1 MCALSIARSREYVT
15 VKKDLSGLFRKENTM
30 FQAFK
35 LAYRNVGRNKTRSLL
50 SSLAV
55 GIGMALLLLM
65 ASVLEGEM
73 KGALDNTIRL
83 QSGHL
88 QIRPASYEENKI
100 SLKWE
105 DLIANPD
112 QLVQQVKSLSQ
123 VTVATPR
130 LVASSILTVS
140 DESKGVQILG
150 IEPDSAANQPFRE
163 GMLSGEF
170 IKADDREGIL
180 VGNVLAD
187 KLHIH
192 VNDKVNL
199 LVTTSNGDVN
209 EQLFTVRGI
218 FTTRTPAYDESTIF
232 MPLAKAQAITATE
245 NHASTIFVTLQDIN
259 QTDAVAKALQGN
271 NYKILTWREQ
281 NAFITQFEDFANAFF
296 IILYLIVLGITATVV
311 TNTLVMAVF
320 ERTRE
325 IGILSA
331 IGMKGRGI
339 MAQFLA
345 EAALLATGGV
355 IGGLIIG
362 GAAVAYFTVYG
373 IYIGDYGLTGV
384 LFEDH
389 IYAHLTLQ
397 NTITLAILTY
407 IITLIAS
414 LYPARLAARLEPVEA
429 LHGLGD

>member
-1 MCALSIARSREYVT
+1 
-15 VKKDLSGLFRKENTM
+15 M
-30 FQAFK
+30 FQSFK

-50 SSLAV
+50 SALAV

-65 ASVLEGEM
+65 AAVLEGEM
-73 KGALDNTIRL
+73 KGALQNTIRL

-88 QIRPASYEENKI
+88 QVRPASYEEGKS

-105 DLIANPD
+105 DLIENPE
-112 QLVQQVKSLSQ
+112 QVAEQIKSIPQ

-130 LVASSILTVS
+130 LIASTILTVR

-150 IEPDSAANQPFRE
+150 IDPDSAANQPFQE

-170 IKADDREGIL
+170 IKSDDREGIL
-180 VGNVLAD
+180 VGNILAD
-187 KLHIH
+187 KLSLK

-209 EQLFTVRGI
+209 EQLFTIRGI
-218 FTTRTPAYDESTIF
+218 FTTRTPSYDENMIF
-232 MPLAKAQAITATE
+232 MPLAKAQAITVTE
-245 NHASTIFVTLQDIN
+245 NHASTIFITLQDLN
-259 QTDAVAKALQGN
+259 QADAVAQALQGN
-271 NYKILTWREQ
+271 NYQVLTWRDQ

-362 GAAVAYFTVYG
+362 GALVAYFTVYG
-373 IYIGDYGLTGV
+373 IYIGDYGISGV

-397 NTITLAILTY
+397 NTINLTILTY
-407 IITLIAS
+407 IVTLIAS

>member
-1 MCALSIARSREYVT
+1 MAL
-15 VKKDLSGLFRKENTM
+15 
-30 FQAFK
+30 AFK
-35 LAYRNVGRNKTRSLL
+35 LAFRNLGRNKTRSLL
-50 SSLAV
+50 SALAV
-55 GIGMALLLLM
+55 GVGMSLLLLM
-65 ASVLEGEM
+65 VSILEGEM
-73 KGALDNTIRL
+73 TGALQNTVRL

-88 QIRPASYEENKI
+88 QIRPESYEEGKI

-105 DLIANPD
+105 DMIADPD
-112 QLVQQVKSLSQ
+112 KVVQELKSMSQ
-123 VTVATPR
+123 VTVAAPR
-130 LVASSILTVS
+130 LIASAILTLS
-140 DESKGVQILG
+140 DESKGVQVLG
-150 IEPDSAANQPFRE
+150 IEPDSPANQPFRD
-163 GMLSGEF
+163 GMIAGEF

-180 VGNVLAD
+180 IGNILAE
-187 KLHIH
+187 KLSLQ

-209 EQLFTVRGI
+209 EQLFTIRGI
-218 FTTRTPAYDESTIF
+218 FTTRTPGYDESTIF

-245 NHASTIFVTLQDIN
+245 NHASTIFVLLQDGN
-259 QTDAVAKALQGN
+259 QADAVAQALQSS
-271 NYKILTWREQ
+271 NYQILTWREQ
-281 NAFITQFEDFANAFF
+281 NVFITQFEDYANAFF
-296 IILYLIVLGITATVV
+296 IVLYLIVLGITATVV

-325 IGILSA
+325 IGILAA
-331 IGMKGRGI
+331 IGMKSRAI

-362 GAAVAYFTVYG
+362 GALVAYFTVYG
-373 IYIGDYGLTGV
+373 IYIGDYGITGV
-384 LFEDH
+384 LFEDR

-397 NTITLAILTY
+397 NTVNLAIVTY

-429 LHGLGD
+429 LHGAGG

>member
-1 MCALSIARSREYVT
+1 MT
-15 VKKDLSGLFRKENTM
+15 
-30 FQAFK
+30 QAFK
-35 LAYRNVGRNKTRSLL
+35 LAFRNLGRNKSRSLL
-50 SSLAV
+50 SALAV
-55 GIGMALLLLM
+55 GVGMALLLLM
-65 ASVLEGEM
+65 VSVLEGEM
-73 KGALDNTIRL
+73 TGALQNTIRL

-88 QIRPASYEENKI
+88 QIRPVSYEEGKI

-105 DLIANPD
+105 DLIADPD
-112 QLVQQVKSLSQ
+112 QVAGQIKSLSQ

-130 LVASSILTVS
+130 LIASSILTLS

-150 IEPDSAANQPFRE
+150 IDPDSAANQPFRE
-163 GMLSGEF
+163 GMIAGEF

-180 VGNVLAD
+180 IGNILSD
-187 KLHIH
+187 KLSLK
-192 VNDKVNL
+192 VGDKVNL

-218 FTTRTPAYDESTIF
+218 FTTRTPGYDESTVM

-245 NHASTIFVTLQDIN
+245 NHASTIFVMLENDK
-259 QTDAVAKALQGN
+259 DAEAVAQAIQSD
-271 NYKILTWREQ
+271 NYKVLTWREQ
-281 NAFITQFEDFANAFF
+281 NVFITQFEDYANAFF
-296 IILYLIVLGITATVV
+296 IVLYLIVLGITATVV

-325 IGILSA
+325 IGILAA

-362 GAAVAYFTVYG
+362 GALVAYFTVYG
-373 IYIGDYGLTGV
+373 IYIGDFGITGV
-384 LFEDH
+384 LFEDR
-389 IYAHLTLQ
+389 IYAHLTLE
-397 NTITLAILTY
+397 NTINLAIITY
-407 IITLIAS
+407 IITLVAS
-414 LYPARLAARLEPVEA
+414 LYPARLAARMEPVEA
-429 LHGLGD
+429 LHGAGA

>member
-1 MCALSIARSREYVT
+1 
-15 VKKDLSGLFRKENTM
+15 M

-50 SSLAV
+50 SALAV
-55 GIGMALLLLM
+55 GVGMALLLLM
-65 ASVLEGEM
+65 SSVLEGEM
-73 KGALDNTIRL
+73 KGALQNTIRL

-88 QIRPASYEENKI
+88 QVRPASYEENKI

-105 DLIANPD
+105 DLIENPD
-112 QLVQQVKSLSQ
+112 QVATQVKSIPQ

-130 LVASSILTVS
+130 LVASSILTVR

-150 IEPDSAANQPFRE
+150 IEPDSPANQPFRE
-163 GMLSGEF
+163 GILSGEF

-180 VGNVLAD
+180 VGNILAD
-187 KLHIH
+187 KLGLK

-245 NHASTIFVTLQDIN
+245 NHASTIFVTLQDLN
-259 QTDAVAKALQGN
+259 QADAVAQALKGS
-271 NYKILTWREQ
+271 NYKILTWRDQ
-281 NAFITQFEDFANAFF
+281 NVFITQFEDYANAFF
-296 IILYLIVLGITATVV
+296 VILYLIVLGITATVV

-362 GAAVAYFTVYG
+362 GAAVAYFTIYG
-373 IYIGDYGLTGV
+373 IYIGDYGISGV

-397 NTITLAILTY
+397 NTLNLAILTY

>member
-1 MCALSIARSREYVT
+1 MS
-15 VKKDLSGLFRKENTM
+15 
-30 FQAFK
+30 QAFK
-35 LAYRNVGRNKTRSLL
+35 LAFRNLGRNKSRSLL
-50 SSLAV
+50 SALAV
-55 GIGMALLLLM
+55 SIGMALLLLM
-65 ASVLEGEM
+65 VSVLEGEM
-73 KGALDNTIRL
+73 SGALQNTIRL

-105 DLIANPD
+105 DLIENPE
-112 QLVQQVKSLSQ
+112 QLVEKLKSLPQ
-123 VTVATPR
+123 ITVATPR
-130 LVASSILTVS
+130 LTASAILTVG
-140 DESKGVQILG
+140 DESKGVQLLG
-150 IEPDSAANQPFRE
+150 IEPDSAANQPFRD

-170 IKADDREGIL
+170 INADDREGIL
-180 VGNVLAD
+180 IGNTLSE
-187 KLHIH
+187 KLNLK

-209 EQLFTVRGI
+209 EQLFTIRGI
-218 FTTRTPAYDESTIF
+218 FTTRTPGYDESTVF
-232 MPLAKAQAITATE
+232 MPLVKAQAITATE
-245 NHASTIFVTLQDIN
+245 NHASTIFVLLQNSD
-259 QTDAVAKALQGN
+259 QADAVAKALQSN
-271 NYKILTWREQ
+271 NYKILTWRDQ
-281 NAFITQFEDFANAFF
+281 NQFVVQFEDYANAFF
-296 IILYLIVLGITATVV
+296 IVIYLIVLGITATVV

-331 IGMKGRGI
+331 IGMKGWDI

-389 IYAHLTLQ
+389 IYAHLTLA
-397 NTITLAILTY
+397 NTINLAVVTY

>member
-1 MCALSIARSREYVT
+1 MI
-15 VKKDLSGLFRKENTM
+15 
-30 FQAFK
+30 QAFK
-35 LAYRNVGRNKTRSLL
+35 LAFRNLGRNRSRSLL
-50 SSLAV
+50 SALAV
-55 GIGMALLLLM
+55 SIGMALLLLM
-65 ASVLEGEM
+65 VSVLEGEM
-73 KGALDNTIRL
+73 TGALQNTIRL

-105 DLIANPD
+105 DLIADPE
-112 QLVQQVKSLSQ
+112 QLVGKIKSVPQVI
-123 VTVATPR
+123 VATPR
-130 LVASSILTVS
+130 LSASAILTVS

-150 IEPDSAANQPFRE
+150 IEPDSAANQPFRD
-163 GMLSGEF
+163 GMLAGEF

-180 VGNVLAD
+180 IGNTLAD
-187 KLHIH
+187 KLKLN

-218 FTTRTPAYDESTIF
+218 FTTRTPGYDESTIF

-245 NHASTIFVTLQDIN
+245 NHASTIFVLLQNSD
-259 QTDAVAKALQGN
+259 QADAVAKALQSN

-281 NAFITQFEDFANAFF
+281 NQFVVQFEDFANAFF
-296 IILYLIVLGITATVV
+296 IIIYLIVLGITATVV

-325 IGILSA
+325 IGILAA
-331 IGMKGRGI
+331 IGMKGSGI

-373 IYIGDYGLTGV
+373 IYIGDYGITGV

-389 IYAHLTLQ
+389 IYAHLTLT
-397 NTITLAILTY
+397 NTVNLAIVTY

-414 LYPARLAARLEPVEA
+414 LYPARLAARMEPVEA

>member
-1 MCALSIARSREYVT
+1 MSQTL
-15 VKKDLSGLFRKENTM
+15 
-30 FQAFK
+30 K
-35 LAYRNVGRNKTRSLL
+35 LAFRNIGRNKTRSLL
-50 SSLAV
+50 SALAV
-55 GIGMALLLLM
+55 AVGMSLLLLM
-65 ASVLEGEM
+65 AAVMEGEM
-73 KGALDNTIRL
+73 RGAMQNSIRL

-88 QIRPASYEENKI
+88 QIRPASYDENKI

-105 DLIANPD
+105 DLIENPD
-112 QLVQQVKSLSQ
+112 QVVEKVKSLPQ
-123 VTVATPR
+123 VTAATPR
-130 LVASSILTVS
+130 LIASAILTLS

-150 IEPDSAANQPFRE
+150 IDPASEANQPFRT
-163 GMLSGEF
+163 GMIDGQYLQ
-170 IKADDREGIL
+170 ADDREGIL
-180 VGNVLAD
+180 VGQTLAE
-187 KLHIH
+187 KLGLN

-199 LVTTSNGDVN
+199 LMTTSNGDVD

-218 FTTRTPAYDESTIF
+218 YSTHIPSYDENTVF
-232 MPLAKAQAITATE
+232 MPLAKAQAFTATE
-245 NHASTIFVTLQDIN
+245 NHASTIFVLLQTPE
-259 QTDAVAKALQGN
+259 QAEPVAQALSSAN
-271 NYKILTWREQ
+271 LKMLTWREQ
-281 NAFITQFEDFANAFF
+281 NALITQFEDFAGIAL
-296 IILYLIVLGITATVV
+296 IIFYLIVLGITATVV

-362 GAAVAYFTVYG
+362 GALVAYFTVYG
-373 IYIGDYGLTGV
+373 IYIGDYGVTGM

-389 IYAHLTLQ
+389 IYAHLTLE
-397 NTITLAILTY
+397 NTITLTIVTY

>member
-1 MCALSIARSREYVT
+1 
-15 VKKDLSGLFRKENTM
+15 M

-50 SSLAV
+50 SALAV
-55 GIGMALLLLM
+55 GVGMALLLLM

-73 KGALDNTIRL
+73 QGALQNTIRL

-88 QIRPASYEENKI
+88 QVRPASYEENKI

-105 DLIANPD
+105 DLIENPD
-112 QLVQQVKSLSQ
+112 QVAAQVKSLPQ

-130 LVASSILTVS
+130 LVASSILTVG

-150 IEPDSAANQPFRE
+150 IDPESAANQPFRE

-180 VGNVLAD
+180 IGNVLAD
-187 KLHIH
+187 KLGLK

-218 FTTRTPAYDESTIF
+218 FTTRTPGYDENTIF

-245 NHASTIFVTLQDIN
+245 NHASTIFVTLQDLN
-259 QTDAVAKALQGN
+259 QADAVAQALKGS
-271 NYKILTWREQ
+271 NYKILTWRDQ
-281 NAFITQFEDFANAFF
+281 NVFITQFEDYANAFF

-331 IGMKGRGI
+331 IGMKGRSI

-355 IGGLIIG
+355 IGGLLIG

-397 NTITLAILTY
+397 NTVTLAVLTY
-407 IITLIAS
+407 IITLVAS

>member
-1 MCALSIARSREYVT
+1 
-15 VKKDLSGLFRKENTM
+15 
-30 FQAFK
+30 
-35 LAYRNVGRNKTRSLL
+35 
-50 SSLAV
+50 
-55 GIGMALLLLM
+55 
-65 ASVLEGEM
+65 
-73 KGALDNTIRL
+73 
-83 QSGHL
+83 
-88 QIRPASYEENKI
+88 
-100 SLKWE
+100 
-105 DLIANPD
+105 
-112 QLVQQVKSLSQ
+112 
-123 VTVATPR
+123 
-130 LVASSILTVS
+130 
-140 DESKGVQILG
+140 
-150 IEPDSAANQPFRE
+150 
-163 GMLSGEF
+163 MLSGEF
-170 IKADDREGIL
+170 IRPDDREGIL
-180 VGNVLAD
+180 IGNVLSD
-187 KLHIH
+187 KLGLK

-245 NHASTIFVTLQDIN
+245 NHASTIFVTLQDLN
-259 QTDAVAKALQGN
+259 QADAVAQALKGN
-271 NYKILTWREQ
+271 NYQILTWRDQ

-339 MAQFLA
+339 MGQFLA

-355 IGGLIIG
+355 IAGLIIG
-362 GAAVAYFTVYG
+362 GALVAYFTVYG
-373 IYIGDYGLTGV
+373 IYIGDYGISGV

-397 NTITLAILTY
+397 NTINLAVLTY

>member
-1 MCALSIARSREYVT
+1 
-15 VKKDLSGLFRKENTM
+15 M
-30 FQAFK
+30 FQTFK

-73 KGALDNTIRL
+73 KGALQNTIRL

-88 QIRPASYEENKI
+88 QVRPASYEEARI

-105 DLIANPD
+105 DLIENPF
-112 QLVQQVKSLSQ
+112 QVAEQVKTLPQ

-130 LVASSILTVS
+130 LIASSILTIGE
-140 DESKGVQILG
+140 ESKSVQILG
-150 IEPDSAANQPFRE
+150 IDPDSAANGPFRD
-163 GMLSGEF
+163 GLLSGEF
-170 IKADDREGIL
+170 INADDREGIL
-180 VGNVLAD
+180 VGNILAE
-187 KLHIH
+187 KLGLN

-218 FTTRTPAYDESTIF
+218 FTTRTPAYDENTIF

-245 NHASTIFVTLQDIN
+245 NHASTIFVTLQDLN
-259 QTDAVAKALQGN
+259 QADAVAQALQGS
-271 NYKILTWREQ
+271 NYRILTWRDQ
-281 NAFITQFEDFANAFF
+281 NVFITQFEDYANAFF
-296 IILYLIVLGITATVV
+296 IVLYLIVLGITATVV
-311 TNTLVMAVF
+311 ANTLVMAVF

-325 IGILSA
+325 IGVLAA

-339 MAQFLA
+339 MAQFMA
-345 EAALLATGGV
+345 EAAMLATGGV
-355 IGGLIIG
+355 IGGLLIG
-362 GAAVAYFTVYG
+362 GALVAYFTVYG
-373 IYIGDYGLTGV
+373 IYIGDYGISGV

-389 IYAHLTLQ
+389 IYADLTLE
-397 NTITLAILTY
+397 NTINLTALTY

>member
-1 MCALSIARSREYVT
+1 
-15 VKKDLSGLFRKENTM
+15 M

-50 SSLAV
+50 SALAV
-55 GIGMALLLLM
+55 GVGMALLLLM

-73 KGALDNTIRL
+73 QGALQNTIRL

-88 QIRPASYEENKI
+88 QVRLASYEEAKI

-105 DLIANPD
+105 DLIENPD
-112 QLVQQVKSLSQ
+112 QVAAQVKSLPQ

-130 LVASSILTVS
+130 LIASSILTVK

-150 IEPDSAANQPFRE
+150 IEPDSPANQPFRE

-180 VGNVLAD
+180 IGNILAD
-187 KLHIH
+187 KLQLK

-218 FTTRTPAYDESTIF
+218 FTTRTPGYDESTIF

-245 NHASTIFVTLQDIN
+245 NHASTIFVTLQDLN
-259 QTDAVAKALQGN
+259 QADAVAQALKGS

-331 IGMKGRGI
+331 IGMKGRSI

-397 NTITLAILTY
+397 NTVTLAVLTY

>member
-1 MCALSIARSREYVT
+1 
-15 VKKDLSGLFRKENTM
+15 M
-30 FQAFK
+30 FQTFK

-50 SSLAV
+50 SALAV

-73 KGALDNTIRL
+73 KGALQNTIRL

-88 QIRPASYEENKI
+88 QVRPASYEEGKT

-105 DLIANPD
+105 DLIENPD
-112 QLVQQVKSLSQ
+112 QVARQIKSIPQ

-130 LVASSILTVS
+130 LIASTILTVG

-150 IEPDSAANQPFRE
+150 IDPDSAANQPFQE

-170 IKADDREGIL
+170 IRPDDREGIL
-180 VGNVLAD
+180 IGNILAD
-187 KLHIH
+187 KLSLK

-245 NHASTIFVTLQDIN
+245 NHASTIFVTLQDLN
-259 QTDAVAKALQGN
+259 QADAVAQALKGN
-271 NYKILTWREQ
+271 NYQILTWRDQ
-281 NAFITQFEDFANAFF
+281 NAFITQFEDYANAFF

-355 IGGLIIG
+355 IAGLILG

-373 IYIGDYGLTGV
+373 IYIGDYGISGV

-397 NTITLAILTY
+397 NAINLAVLTY

>member
-1 MCALSIARSREYVT
+1 MT
-15 VKKDLSGLFRKENTM
+15 
-30 FQAFK
+30 QAFK
-35 LAYRNVGRNKTRSLL
+35 LAYRNIGRNKTRSLL

-65 ASVLEGEM
+65 VSVLEGEM
-73 KGALDNTIRL
+73 TGALQNTIRL

-88 QIRPASYEENKI
+88 QIRPASFEEGKI

-105 DLIANPD
+105 DLILNPE
-112 QLVQQVKSLSQ
+112 QVAQQIKSLPQ

-130 LVASSILTVS
+130 LIASSILTVS
-140 DESKGVQILG
+140 DESKSVQILG
-150 IEPDSAANQPFRE
+150 IDPDSSANQPFRD

-180 VGNVLAD
+180 IGNVLAD
-187 KLHIH
+187 KLQLK

-218 FTTRTPAYDESTIF
+218 FTTRTPGYDESTIF

-245 NHASTIFVTLQDIN
+245 NHASTIFVLLQNSD
-259 QTDAVAKALQGN
+259 QADAVAQALQSN
-271 NYKILTWREQ
+271 NYKILTWRDQ
-281 NAFITQFEDFANAFF
+281 NVFITQFEDYANAFF
-296 IILYLIVLGITATVV
+296 IVIYLIVLGITATVV

-325 IGILSA
+325 IGILAA

-362 GAAVAYFTVYG
+362 GALVAYFTING
-373 IYIGDYGLTGV
+373 IYIGDYGITGV
-384 LFEDH
+384 LFEDR

-397 NTITLAILTY
+397 NTITLAIVTY
-407 IITLIAS
+407 VITLIAS

>member
-1 MCALSIARSREYVT
+1 MSQTL
-15 VKKDLSGLFRKENTM
+15 
-30 FQAFK
+30 K
-35 LAYRNVGRNKTRSLL
+35 LAFRNIGRNKTRSLL
-50 SSLAV
+50 SALAV
-55 GIGMALLLLM
+55 AVGMSLLLLM
-65 ASVLEGEM
+65 AAVMEGEM
-73 KGALDNTIRL
+73 RGAMQNSIRL

-88 QIRPASYEENKI
+88 QIRPASYDENKI

-105 DLIANPD
+105 DLIENPD
-112 QLVQQVKSLSQ
+112 QVVEKVKSLPQ
-123 VTVATPR
+123 VTAATPR
-130 LVASSILTVS
+130 LIASAILTLS

-150 IEPDSAANQPFRE
+150 IDPTSEANEPFRT
-163 GMLSGEF
+163 GMIDGQYLQ
-170 IKADDREGIL
+170 ADDREGIL
-180 VGNVLAD
+180 VGQTLAE
-187 KLHIH
+187 KLGLN

-199 LVTTSNGDVN
+199 LMTTSNGDVD

-218 FTTRTPAYDESTIF
+218 YSTHIPSYDENTVF
-232 MPLAKAQAITATE
+232 MPLAKAQAFTATE
-245 NHASTIFVTLQDIN
+245 NHASTIFVLLQTPE
-259 QTDAVAKALQGN
+259 QAEPVAQALSSTN
-271 NYKILTWREQ
+271 LKMLTWREQ
-281 NAFITQFEDFANAFF
+281 NALITQFEDFAGIALIMF
-296 IILYLIVLGITATVV
+296 YLIVLGITATVV

-362 GAAVAYFTVYG
+362 GALVAYFTVYG
-373 IYIGDYGLTGV
+373 IYIGDYGVTGL

-389 IYAHLTLQ
+389 IYAHLTLE
-397 NTITLAILTY
+397 NTITLTIVTY

>member
-1 MCALSIARSREYVT
+1 MI
-15 VKKDLSGLFRKENTM
+15 
-30 FQAFK
+30 QAFK

-50 SSLAV
+50 SALAV
-55 GIGMALLLLM
+55 GVGMALLLLM
-65 ASVLEGEM
+65 VSVLEGEM
-73 KGALDNTIRL
+73 TGALQNTIRL

-88 QIRPASYEENKI
+88 QIRPANYEETKL

-105 DLIANPD
+105 DLIADPE
-112 QLVQQVKSLSQ
+112 QVAAKIEDLPQ

-130 LVASSILTVS
+130 LSASAILTLS

-150 IEPDSAANQPFRE
+150 IDPESAANKPFRD

-170 IKADDREGIL
+170 IQADDREGIL
-180 VGNVLAD
+180 IGNILAE
-187 KLHIH
+187 KLNLQ
-192 VNDKVNL
+192 VNDNVNL

-209 EQLFTVRGI
+209 EQPFTVRGI
-218 FTTRTPAYDESTIF
+218 FTTRTPGYDESTIF

-245 NHASTIFVTLQDIN
+245 NHASSIFVLLQNSEDAE
-259 QTDAVAKALQGN
+259 AVAQALQSN
-271 NYKILTWREQ
+271 NLKVLTWREQ
-281 NAFITQFEDFANAFF
+281 NQFVVQFEDYANAFF

-331 IGMKGRGI
+331 IGMKGGGI

-362 GAAVAYFTVYG
+362 GAVVAYFTVYG
-373 IYIGDYGLTGV
+373 IYIGDYGITGV
-384 LFEDH
+384 LFEDR
-389 IYAHLTLQ
+389 IYAHLTLA
-397 NTITLAILTY
+397 NTVTLAIVTY
-407 IITLIAS
+407 VITLVAS
-414 LYPARLAARLEPVEA
+414 LYPARLAARMEPVEA
-429 LHGLGD
+429 LHGSGV